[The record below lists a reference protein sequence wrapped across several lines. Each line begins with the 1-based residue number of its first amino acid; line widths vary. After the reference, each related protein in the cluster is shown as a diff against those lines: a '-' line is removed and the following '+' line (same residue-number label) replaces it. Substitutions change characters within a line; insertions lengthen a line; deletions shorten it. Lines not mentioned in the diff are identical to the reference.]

1 MSKEQNC
8 IKFLEG
14 RGHCWYKTGV
24 AVEQNVKYSP
34 CRLYTIRLMQ
44 RDRDCSAITCL
55 KSQSRGDTRGCSPML
70 RRQIH
75 GGWGSLGEGVCLQFY
90 CQLDE
95 GKQHSSVERALVS
108 GTSLAVQWLRL
119 YAQCREHGFNSCL
132 GK

>member
-44 RDRDCSAITCL
+44 RDRDCSAIICL
-55 KSQSRGDTRGCSPML
+55 KRVSS
-70 RRQIH
+70 
-75 GGWGSLGEGVCLQFY
+75 EGTQEDAHLC
-90 CQLDE
+90 
-95 GKQHSSVERALVS
+95 
-108 GTSLAVQWLRL
+108 
-119 YAQCREHGFNSCL
+119 
-132 GK
+132 